1 MCRSRC
7 KIVFP
12 LDLDLRPCLDS
23 PSSRLRSEA
32 VSGYGSL
39 KSGEKMSHMGALLTR
54 GRLTGF
60 QPRKGWQEV
69 WRCCVSSP
77 ASMSPAVRLSTHEGQ
92 PLA

>member
-1 MCRSRC
+1 MCRSPC

-54 GRLTGF
+54 GRLTDRL
-60 QPRKGWQEV
+60 PAKGGMAGGVEV
-69 WRCCVSSP
+69 LCVLSSVYVP
-77 ASMSPAVRLSTHEGQ
+77 CRQARYT
-92 PLA
+92 